1 MKNSKTNT
9 DIIPPFVFFGTPY
22 TARDTLEHLRGVG
35 IVPAVIVTNPPAAS
49 GRGLIINETPV
60 AQWARMFNV
69 PTLTPIS
76 ITPKF
81 IDTLKIYNC
90 SFAIVVAYGKIF
102 PETLIKS
109 FPYGMVNIH
118 YSLLPK
124 YRGAAPVETA
134 MINGETI
141 TGVSLQYVALTV
153 DSGDIIATTRVI
165 ISPTETVRE
174 LRPRLI
180 NAGATLL
187 YRYLSIIAN
196 GNAHTTAQNEQEA
209 TYAPKIQKSN
219 GRLSHDDTAY
229 TKWNKYRSYI
239 EWSST
244 YFYATR
250 NGKRIRV
257 KVNKAIY
264 ENKLFIIQQVTPD
277 GKRKQTYDE
286 FIRAGWN
293 VEL

>member
-1 MKNSKTNT
+1 MKNNKTNT
-9 DIIPPFVFFGTPY
+9 NIIPPFVFFGTPY

-35 IVPAVIVTNPPAAS
+35 IIPVVIVTNPPAAS

-60 AQWARMFNV
+60 AQWARMFNI
-69 PTLTPIS
+69 PTLTPVS

-81 IDTLKIYNC
+81 IDTLKAYSCN
-90 SFAIVVAYGKIF
+90 FAVVVAYGKIF
-102 PETLIKS
+102 PEILIKS
-109 FPYGMVNIH
+109 FPYGIVNIH

-124 YRGAAPVETA
+124 YRGASPVETA
-134 MINGETI
+134 IMNNETV
-141 TGVSLQYVALTV
+141 TGVSLQYVALAV
-153 DSGDIIATTRVI
+153 DSGDIIATTHVI

-187 YRYLSIIAN
+187 YKYLPIIAN
-196 GNAHTTAQNEQEA
+196 GNVSTTAQNEQKA
-209 TYAPKIQKSN
+209 TYAPKMQKN
-219 GRLSHDDTAY
+219 GGCLSHDDTAY

-239 EWSST
+239 EWSGT

-250 NGKRIRV
+250 NKKRIRV
-257 KVNKAIY
+257 KVNKATY
-264 ENKLFIIQQVTPD
+264 ENKLFVIKRVTPD
-277 GKRKQTYDE
+277 GKREQTYDE
-286 FIRAGWN
+286 FIHTRWD

>member
-90 SFAIVVAYGKIF
+90 NFAVVVAYGKIF

-141 TGVSLQYVALTV
+141 TGVSLQYVALAV

-187 YRYLSIIAN
+187 YKYLSIIAN
-196 GNAHTTAQNEQEA
+196 GNASTTAQNEQEA

-219 GRLSHDDTAY
+219 GRLSRDDTAY

-250 NGKRIRV
+250 NEKRIRV
-257 KVNKAIY
+257 KVNQAMY
-264 ENKLFIIQQVTPD
+264 ENKLFIIKQVTPD

-286 FIRAGWN
+286 FVRAGWN